1 MLLSLSAYRTMTQN
15 VTAAVIEVN
24 IWMTRRLED
33 VAGQQ
38 WLSSVIKMMER
49 AYTNRLIRSQSCAST

>member
-38 WLSSVIKMMER
+38 WTCWLSSVIMMMEG
-49 AYTNRLIRSQSCAST
+49 AYTNCNK